1 MSRLANYWLLAFQR
15 QADLGIYWPTLER
28 IAPDQRADRLAVA
41 ELERAGHIVEAVR
54 FTNGSNFKLA
64 ELKTVEAELTRL
76 EPLTADIQLST
87 GRIVKH
93 SPEPNGS
100 QLATPTPGPAE
111 MTEAEWD
118 EYCAVLVADTR
129 ATKTVQ
135 VAELTRLEMEEK

>member
-1 MSRLANYWLLAFQR
+1 MNRLLLTIHNGHWFAEWFGSERERVTELFGTPRLPCPYQSSVPFETVQQSLLAR
-15 QADLGIYWPTLER
+15 NPGYAVELG
-28 IAPDQRADRLAVA
+28 Q
-41 ELERAGHIVEAVR
+41 
-54 FTNGSNFKLA
+54 
-64 ELKTVEAELTRL
+64 TVQVAELTRL

-135 VAELTRLEMEEK
+135 VAELTR

>member
-1 MSRLANYWLLAFQR
+1 MNRSEAIEAGRRNTYNVLSVNYPRRLGARGARTIMPDGSDIPFSESGIEQWLHE
-15 QADLGIYWPTLER
+15 T
-28 IAPDQRADRLAVA
+28 
-41 ELERAGHIVEAVR
+41 
-54 FTNGSNFKLA
+54 
-64 ELKTVEAELTRL
+64 KTVEAELTRL

-87 GRIVKH
+87 GRVVKH